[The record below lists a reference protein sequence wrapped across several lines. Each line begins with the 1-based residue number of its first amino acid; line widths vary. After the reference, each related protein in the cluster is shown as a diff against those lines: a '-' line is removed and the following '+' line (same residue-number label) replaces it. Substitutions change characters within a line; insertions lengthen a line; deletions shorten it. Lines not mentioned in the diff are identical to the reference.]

1 LSCCPTP
8 VGKHGFLSSYDRID
22 NGTETEIQFLRRLLH
37 TILYPPLDHFHKT
50 ACDVVQKK
58 FIGEIFFLMV
68 RGLENIYADEAA
80 QAVPE
85 IFKENIAAF
94 GNKQVF
100 DMVRVALDMLED
112 VAENRIRY
120 TGSIVMVC
128 REVMIHDAVDDMP
141 EEFRAHGIQK
151 VVFRLEVGVKSAP
164 PDIRAVD
171 DGLYGNA

>member
-1 LSCCPTP
+1 M
-8 VGKHGFLSSYDRID
+8 
-22 NGTETEIQFLRRLLH
+22 
-37 TILYPPLDHFHKT
+37 
-50 ACDVVQKK
+50 VQKK

-68 RGLENIYADEAA
+68 RGLENIYTDEAA

-112 VAENRIRY
+112 VAENRIRH

-128 REVMIHDAVDDMP
+128 R
-141 EEFRAHGIQK
+141 R
-151 VVFRLEVGVKSAP
+151 S
-164 PDIRAVD
+164 
-171 DGLYGNA
+171 

>member
-1 LSCCPTP
+1 
-8 VGKHGFLSSYDRID
+8 
-22 NGTETEIQFLRRLLH
+22 
-37 TILYPPLDHFHKT
+37 
-50 ACDVVQKK
+50 
-58 FIGEIFFLMV
+58 MV
-68 RGLENIYADEAA
+68 RGLENIYTDEAA

-94 GNKQVF
+94 RNKQVF
-100 DMVRVALDMLED
+100 DVIRVILDMLED
-112 VAENRIRY
+112 VAENWIRH

-151 VVFRLEVGVKSAP
+151 VVFRLEVGIKSTP
-164 PDIRAVD
+164 SDSRAVD

>member
-1 LSCCPTP
+1 
-8 VGKHGFLSSYDRID
+8 
-22 NGTETEIQFLRRLLH
+22 
-37 TILYPPLDHFHKT
+37 
-50 ACDVVQKK
+50 
-58 FIGEIFFLMV
+58 MV

-141 EEFRAHGIQK
+141 EEFRAHGVQK
-151 VVFRLEVGVKSAP
+151 VVFCLEVGIKSAP
-164 PDIRAVD
+164 SDIRAVD

>member
-1 LSCCPTP
+1 
-8 VGKHGFLSSYDRID
+8 
-22 NGTETEIQFLRRLLH
+22 
-37 TILYPPLDHFHKT
+37 
-50 ACDVVQKK
+50 
-58 FIGEIFFLMV
+58 MV

-85 IFKENIAAF
+85 IFKEDIAAF

-100 DMVRVALDMLED
+100 DVVRVILDMLED

-128 REVMIHDAVDDMP
+128 REVMVHDAVDDMP
-141 EEFRAHGIQK
+141 EEFCAHGVQK
-151 VVFRLEVGVKSAP
+151 VVFRLEVGIKSTP
-164 PDIRAVD
+164 SDIRAVD

>member
-1 LSCCPTP
+1 
-8 VGKHGFLSSYDRID
+8 
-22 NGTETEIQFLRRLLH
+22 
-37 TILYPPLDHFHKT
+37 
-50 ACDVVQKK
+50 VVQKK

-68 RGLENIYADEAA
+68 RGLENIYADEAT

-85 IFKENIAAF
+85 IFKEDIAAF
-94 GNKQVF
+94 GNKQIF

-112 VAENRIRY
+112 VAENRIRH
-120 TGSIVMVC
+120 TRSIVMVC

-151 VVFRLEVGVKSAP
+151 VVFRLEVGIKSAP
-164 PDIRAVD
+164 SDICAVD

>member
-1 LSCCPTP
+1 
-8 VGKHGFLSSYDRID
+8 
-22 NGTETEIQFLRRLLH
+22 
-37 TILYPPLDHFHKT
+37 
-50 ACDVVQKK
+50 
-58 FIGEIFFLMV
+58 MV

-94 GNKQVF
+94 RNKQVF
-100 DMVRVALDMLED
+100 DVIRVILDMLED
-112 VAENRIRY
+112 VAENWIRH
-120 TGSIVMVC
+120 TGGIVMVC

-141 EEFRAHGIQK
+141 EEFRAHGVQK
-151 VVFRLEVGVKSAP
+151 VVFRLEVGIKSAP